1 MIDLSKLTE
10 AVKAVAGIAAQ
21 RDQAVTDRDRAYAA
35 IKSAQ
40 ADVDALTASLLAA
53 ATSPAEAVGLA
64 AVSAALDHDAVDAAI
79 AEMAAKT
86 K

>member
-10 AVKAVAGIAAQ
+10 AVKSVAGIAAE
-21 RDQAVTDRDRAYAA
+21 RDRAYAA

>member
-10 AVKAVAGIAAQ
+10 AVKAVAGIAAE
-21 RDQAVTDRDRAYAA
+21 RDRAYAA

>member
-10 AVKAVAGIAAQ
+10 AVKSVAGIAA
-21 RDQAVTDRDRAYAA
+21 DRDRAYAA

>member
-10 AVKAVAGIAAQ
+10 AVKSVAGIAAE
-21 RDQAVTDRDRAYAA
+21 RDRAYAA

-40 ADVDALTASLLAA
+40 ADVDALTASLRAA